1 MLKGYTMRWQF
12 LCPLAVLMLAM
23 ASTAAHAD
31 EDLYKILREPLFRAA
46 PNSTDFSEF
55 VVKRQVEFSN
65 QQVRRFV
72 TEMYEPGLITR
83 DIPTPFTTSLRS
95 QSSYYQVTGVD
106 PSR

>member
-1 MLKGYTMRWQF
+1 MRWQF
-12 LCPLAVLMLAM
+12 LCPLAVLTLAM

-46 PNSTDFSEF
+46 PNSTDFSEL
-55 VVKRQVEFSN
+55 VVKQQVEFSN
-65 QQVRRFV
+65 AQVRRLV

-83 DIPTPFTTSLRS
+83 DIPTPFTSSLRS
-95 QSSYYQVTGVD
+95 QSTYYQVTGVE